1 TNSIVFSS
9 NRVTDTINTKTR
21 NFSTVATNIYNLF
34 LFNLDSTSNVVDRL
48 TNTLSRDYH
57 PIAFNEDIFYYLSD
71 QRGITNIFR
80 YDRQTSI
87 YTQMSNFASG
97 IKTFDIHPAS
107 RQLAL
112 VATKKLSEDIFL
124 LKNFNFSRQVFT
136 PPTRRKDIQQAKVIT
151 ERRKKQAEKPAVT
164 LKELMAQR
172 LREFQPD
179 SVANDTVPK
188 SLPPPSI
195 PQADTVSRKTD
206 AGLVDPSNY
215 IFGEPEVKKDTV
227 VAAAPKEAP
236 KPQVNTGDYV
246 FEDEVV
252 KKPQPVESVL
262 NRFLKAAPSS
272 RVGGPFPY
280 LPKFSYENVVTN
292 FVIDPI
298 RGFSVKMETQ
308 MNDMLEN
315 YRFYGGIQ
323 TAFDVKSGDVF
334 AEFQYLPRRIDF
346 SARVDR
352 KVIYWDRPES
362 TIQEKYSW
370 QRIELGI
377 SLPITARLRASVKPF
392 AGFTRFADRGEQTP
406 SGPGGPRFRAAE
418 QQTYAGTKA
427 ELVFDN
433 SIATGLNL
441 IEGTR
446 GKLSYLRYGAPGN
459 RNASFSQVS
468 LDMRHYQKIYKEIV
482 IAFRGFAG
490 TFFGNAPKRYLLGG
504 MDNWMSNRTNY
515 DGLSNPL
522 YTSANYNPNLLFVEF
537 ATSLRGF
544 DYATLYG
551 TSAAVANAELRVPL
565 IRALSGGPIASN
577 FFRNMQLTA
586 FYDIGSSWTG
596 EIPFNVT
603 NSVRS
608 RIVPTTTT
616 GSPFVVKINEY
627 LNPWLYSYGF
637 GFRSMMLGYY
647 LKFDLA
653 WPVENFVVKDP
664 RLHVTLGFDF

>member
-1 TNSIVFSS
+1 
-9 NRVTDTINTKTR
+9 
-21 NFSTVATNIYNLF
+21 
-34 LFNLDSTSNVVDRL
+34 
-48 TNTLSRDYH
+48 
-57 PIAFNEDIFYYLSD
+57 
-71 QRGITNIFR
+71 
-80 YDRQTSI
+80 
-87 YTQMSNFASG
+87 M
-97 IKTFDIHPAS
+97 
-107 RQLAL
+107 
-112 VATKKLSEDIFL
+112 
-124 LKNFNFSRQVFT
+124 
-136 PPTRRKDIQQAKVIT
+136 
-151 ERRKKQAEKPAVT
+151 
-164 LKELMAQR
+164 
-172 LREFQPD
+172 
-179 SVANDTVPK
+179 
-188 SLPPPSI
+188 
-195 PQADTVSRKTD
+195 
-206 AGLVDPSNY
+206 
-215 IFGEPEVKKDTV
+215 
-227 VAAAPKEAP
+227 
-236 KPQVNTGDYV
+236 NTGDYV

-515 DGLSNPL
+515 DGLNNPL